1 VTARKKSP
9 EYAAP
14 ALDHG
19 LDILE
24 ALSASPVPLSLTD
37 LARTLDYAPSGLF
50 RLMARLERRRYV
62 AREAVSGKYSLT
74 LKLYELAHTHSPVDN
89 LIRVAA
95 APMRDLAA
103 EVAESV
109 HLSLINHGR
118 LVVLLDVGSP
128 SQVRISI
135 EAGSQ
140 FSPVETTSGRLL
152 LASSPT
158 EEREALLDRDPEYAA
173 MSARRKVEFHRE
185 LELIRRRQF
194 AISGRSARSV
204 LKDLAVM
211 VGNPAVGQA
220 AALTIACLNRGRR
233 EQTPHLVTAL
243 QECAARITLA
253 LGLSYDRRPIL

>member
-1 VTARKKSP
+1 MTGRKKSP

-62 AREAVSGKYSLT
+62 ARDDVSGKYNLT
-74 LKLYELAHTHSPVDN
+74 LKLFELSHTHSPVEN
-89 LIRVAA
+89 LMRVAQ

-103 EVAESV
+103 EVGESV
-109 HLSLINHGR
+109 HLSMLSHGK

-128 SQVRISI
+128 AQVRISI

-140 FSPVETTSGRLL
+140 FPPVETTSGKLL
-152 LASSPT
+152 LACSPS
-158 EEREALLDRDPEYAA
+158 EEREALLERDPEFAA
-173 MSARRKVEFHRE
+173 MNAKRKVEFHRE
-185 LELIRRRQF
+185 LELIRRKQF

-211 VGNPAVGQA
+211 VGNPVVGQA

-233 EQTPHLVTAL
+233 EQTPHLVKAL

-253 LGLSYDRRPIL
+253 QGLSYDRRAIL